1 MDRFPRSGMRC
12 PKFCGLLTNR
22 LDAMSLTDPGSADRT
37 IRASLGLSH
46 AVAHCRRF
54 ARFRVKG
61 PRRLLGMIFQRL
73 ARRNGS
79 DHRSKRTTTNTI
91 NQTGNVQTKSEITAR
106 TSATYASCKRRSIIG
121 NRCRLDQ
128 SFAYIYIWRDY
139 KAG

>member
-1 MDRFPRSGMRC
+1 MDRFPRSGDAC

-22 LDAMSLTDPGSADRT
+22 LDATSLTDPERRPYDKSVPWGY
-37 IRASLGLSH
+37 LN
-46 AVAHCRRF
+46 AVARCRRF

-121 NRCRLDQ
+121 NRYRLDQ